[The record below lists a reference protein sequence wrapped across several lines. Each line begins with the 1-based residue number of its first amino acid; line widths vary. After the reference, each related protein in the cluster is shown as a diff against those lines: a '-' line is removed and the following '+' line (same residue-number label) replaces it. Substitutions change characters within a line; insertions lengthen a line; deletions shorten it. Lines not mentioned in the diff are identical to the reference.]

1 MRFLV
6 FFIVWFV
13 NVNHSNSQD
22 AISVRAE
29 LAKKKIISDSLEI
42 PANVFANE
50 SVQITTVIAE
60 KIRKIY
66 FKEGS
71 FVKKNDLLVQLVNDK
86 EQAIRKQILA
96 ELQEAELNFER
107 AEKLSVKGNISQTI
121 LENRL
126 MKKKKLQATLE
137 EIDAELD
144 DLKIKAPFD
153 GFISIKNFSEGS
165 LLKPGDI
172 VTNIFDIKKVRIE
185 ARVPEIFI
193 NKFSNK
199 TKFILSSELLDKKKI
214 TGKISI
220 IDPIVNEQTRTF
232 KIIGIIDN
240 PNYTLKPGLM
250 INLIFKFKER
260 EALLVREN
268 AILNQDDIS
277 FLYVVNNKNEVFKR
291 KIIIGSRKNGLVEIQ
306 NGITKNDLIIFEGI
320 NKIKPGALVKVQ

>member
-1 MRFLV
+1 MKFLV

-13 NVNHSNSQD
+13 NVNSSNSQD
-22 AISVRAE
+22 IISVRAE
-29 LAKKKIISDSLEI
+29 PAKKKIISDSLEL

-60 KIRKIY
+60 KIRKIF

-107 AEKLSVKGNISQTI
+107 AEKLSVKGNISQTV

-137 EIDAELD
+137 EIEAELN

-153 GFISIKNFSEGS
+153 GFISVKNFSEGS

-172 VTNIFDIKKVRIE
+172 VANIFDIEKVRIE
-185 ARVPEIFI
+185 VRVPEVFI
-193 NKFSNK
+193 NKFSKK
-199 TKFILSSELLDKKKI
+199 TKFILSSELLDKKEV

-250 INLIFKFKER
+250 INLIFKFKNR
-260 EALLVREN
+260 ESLLVREN

-277 FLYVVNNKNEVFKR
+277 FLYVVNNKKEVFK
-291 KIIIGSRKNGLVEIQ
+291 KKVIIGSRKNGLVEIQ
-306 NGITKNDLIIFEGI
+306 SGINENDLIVFEGI

>member
-1 MRFLV
+1 
-6 FFIVWFV
+6 
-13 NVNHSNSQD
+13 
-22 AISVRAE
+22 
-29 LAKKKIISDSLEI
+29 
-42 PANVFANE
+42 
-50 SVQITTVIAE
+50 
-60 KIRKIY
+60 
-66 FKEGS
+66 
-71 FVKKNDLLVQLVNDK
+71 
-86 EQAIRKQILA
+86 
-96 ELQEAELNFER
+96 
-107 AEKLSVKGNISQTI
+107 
-121 LENRL
+121 

>member
-1 MRFLV
+1 MKFLV

-13 NVNHSNSQD
+13 NVNSSNSQD
-22 AISVRAE
+22 IISVRAE
-29 LAKKKIISDSLEI
+29 PAKKKIISDSLEL

-60 KIRKIY
+60 KIRKIF

-86 EQAIRKQILA
+86 EQAIKKQILA

-107 AEKLSVKGNISQTI
+107 AEKLSVKGNISQTV

-126 MKKKKLQATLE
+126 MKKKKLKATLE
-137 EIDAELD
+137 EIEAELN

-153 GFISIKNFSEGS
+153 GFISVKNFSEGS

-172 VTNIFDIKKVRIE
+172 VANIFDIEKVRIE
-185 ARVPEIFI
+185 VRVPEIFI
-193 NKFSNK
+193 NKFSKK
-199 TKFILSSELLDKKKI
+199 TKFILSSELLDKKEV

-250 INLIFKFKER
+250 INLIFKFKNR
-260 EALLVREN
+260 ESLLVREN

-277 FLYVVNNKNEVFKR
+277 FLYVVNNKKEVFK
-291 KIIIGSRKNGLVEIQ
+291 KKVIIGSRKNGLVEIQ
-306 NGITKNDLIIFEGI
+306 SGINENDLIIFEGI